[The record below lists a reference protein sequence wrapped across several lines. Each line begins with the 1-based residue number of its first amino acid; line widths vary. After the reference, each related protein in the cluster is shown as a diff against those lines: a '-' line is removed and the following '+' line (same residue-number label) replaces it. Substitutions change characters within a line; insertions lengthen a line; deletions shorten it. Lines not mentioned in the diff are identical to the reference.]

1 MNSLTYIFQLTGWVL
16 LQGIVLNNINLFGY
30 ADPALY
36 LLFFMT
42 YPSMENKTPLLV
54 LATLSGLVIDIF
66 SQTGGIYTCATLCV
80 VFLRPLL
87 IRLFFGQNFDEQP
100 IKLLQVS
107 FTLRLL
113 YILSFTFIFHI
124 IFSILETFQWELW
137 IFTLHKT
144 LINILLSTI
153 VCLLVEQLIDNRKE
167 EKY

>member
-42 YPSMENKTPLLV
+42 YPSMENKI
-54 LATLSGLVIDIF
+54 LSGLVIDIF

-153 VCLLVEQLIDNRKE
+153 VCLLVEQLIGNRKE

>member
-1 MNSLTYIFQLTGWVL
+1 MNSLTYIFQLIGWVL

-42 YPSMENKTPLLV
+42 YPSMENKTPLFL
-54 LATLSGLVIDIF
+54 LAALSGLVIDIF
-66 SQTGGIYTCATLCV
+66 SQTGGIYTCA
-80 VFLRPLL
+80 
-87 IRLFFGQNFDEQP
+87 LFFGQNFDEQP

-144 LINILLSTI
+144 LITILLSTI
-153 VCLLVEQLIDNRKE
+153 VCLLVEQLIGNRKE

>member
-1 MNSLTYIFQLTGWVL
+1 MNSLTYIFQLIGWVL

-42 YPSMENKTPLLV
+42 YPSVENKTPLLL
-54 LATLSGLVIDIF
+54 LATL

-144 LINILLSTI
+144 LITILLSTI
-153 VCLLVEQLIDNRKE
+153 VCLLVEQLIGNRKE